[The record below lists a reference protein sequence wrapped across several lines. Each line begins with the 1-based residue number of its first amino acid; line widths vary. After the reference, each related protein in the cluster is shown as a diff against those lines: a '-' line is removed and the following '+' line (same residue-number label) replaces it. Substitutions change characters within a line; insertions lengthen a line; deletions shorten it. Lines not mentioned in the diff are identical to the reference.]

1 MKPIHQIKLDFIKNL
16 IDRGILYWKDPE
28 TQKLIKVVKI
38 EKNPFKIILENMN
51 QLDSF
56 KNFYIKGGN

>member
-38 EKNPFKIILENMN
+38 EKDPFKIILENMN
-51 QLDSF
+51 QLDSL